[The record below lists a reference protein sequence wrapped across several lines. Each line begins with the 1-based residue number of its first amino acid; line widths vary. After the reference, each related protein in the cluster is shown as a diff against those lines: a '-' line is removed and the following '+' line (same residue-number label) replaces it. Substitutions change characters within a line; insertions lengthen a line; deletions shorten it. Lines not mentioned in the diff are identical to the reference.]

1 MNRLLIKKA
10 NSPDKDFEQSFFQ
23 LAFQRLEE
31 KLYNLLPYLVG
42 FEVINK
48 SPDDAK
54 ALGVFGFMSDNKQM
68 LFVPAFFINGDVK
81 GVDILYSKNQEQFFP
96 LTEEFAEM
104 FLKDDATGMGKP
116 SHESEQK
123 INQDM
128 PTLDLQSLV
137 RPPRTGKVSY
147 ASVIDYVE
155 QADNKVKTAFYNW
168 FRDDMDFSEAVL
180 KYYPVEKIAKAIVPK
195 VAAEKVLP
203 MTSVKVYSKD
213 DDLSDLSDNQRQEVY
228 QKGRIVIDERRED
241 QKSKF
246 GLFNYPSKFSS
257 PTESGFYNYLTNS
270 GSLRYALILTHPM
283 GLISHYPTN
292 GAIVIDLDSSKDGQ
306 AYVAKASDIYVK
318 GKYTIKEFSDVL
330 SGMTDPA
337 EAKPSYKDT
346 YILINE
352 KFAATVPF
360 TITMNYKDDNGMRR
374 IGIEPASMVSGEY
387 DSIEVGSS
395 WSRRKAWDNSFYSN
409 KEKKPT
415 KFTLVMTK
423 KPGDKLEYDHD
434 AIYVPK
440 GFKLFPLKLNYSCC
454 DGMEYEPNET
464 SETRKKKEDDRKAR
478 RELYMRGKPG
488 NKSNLM
494 GALREESIYPMS
506 VSSNGSEYFLTVA
519 EAKKKYDN
527 AIKVKVAMITE
538 LGLSEKQADE
548 LLVSFRPHV
557 SNRISGHIKFA
568 YTGDNSFA
576 PWDPTAYANQLGQPT
591 YDGVGH
597 QEIMQTGDGYKQDPT
612 RMGLAGM
619 PEIEGHPPQQG
630 GGPQAAINQ
639 ASQLAQS
646 GQKEIF
652 DTHTIATLA
661 KYVSPDSKVTSYTPD
676 FVSCL
681 DKLGRMLFLV
691 HWETDKF
698 EQMYGRSEL
707 PELVELLTNVF
718 NNLGDL
724 VIFLKRKSPQLSIN
738 MSEKDIGV

>member
-1 MNRLLIKKA
+1 MKKLLTKIG
-10 NSPDKDFEQSFFQ
+10 NSPDKQFEQSFFQ

-31 KLYNLLPYLVG
+31 KLYNLLPYLIG
-42 FEVINK
+42 FEVVNK
-48 SPDDAK
+48 SPDGLK
-54 ALGVFGFMSDNKQM
+54 ALGVFGFKSDNNQM

-81 GVDILYSKNQEQFFP
+81 GVDILYSKNNEQFYP
-96 LTEEFAEM
+96 LTEDFAEM
-104 FLKDDATGMGKP
+104 FLKDDATGIGKP
-116 SHESEQK
+116 SHDTEQK
-123 INQDM
+123 INQDVPM
-128 PTLDLQSLV
+128 TDLQSLV

-147 ASVIDYVE
+147 ASVIDFVE
-155 QADNKVKTAFYNW
+155 QADEKVKTAFYNW
-168 FRDDMDFSEAVL
+168 FKDDDSFSEAVL
-180 KYYPVEKIAKAIVPK
+180 KYYPVEKVAKAIAIK
-195 VAAEKVLP
+195 KAEKVLP

-213 DDLSDLSDNQRQEVY
+213 DDLSDLSDSQKQEVY
-228 QKGRIVIDERRED
+228 QKGRIIVDGRDED

-246 GLFNYPSKFSS
+246 GLFNYPSKFTN

-283 GLISHYPTN
+283 GLISHYPTDD
-292 GAIVIDLDSSKDGQ
+292 AIVIDLDSSKEGQ
-306 AYVAKASDIYVK
+306 AYIAKATNVFVK
-318 GKYTIKEFSDVL
+318 GKYIIEKFKDVL

-337 EAKPSYKDT
+337 EAKPSYNDT

-352 KFAATVPF
+352 KYAATIPF

-374 IGIEPASMVSGEY
+374 IGIEPVSSLEYEY
-387 DSIEVGSS
+387 DSVGAGTS
-395 WSRRKAWDNSFYSN
+395 WSNRKQWNNSFYAN
-409 KEKKPT
+409 KENKPR

-440 GFKLFPLKLNYSCC
+440 GFKLFPIKLGYYDTCC
-454 DGMEYEPNET
+454 DSVVEMP
-464 SETRKKKEDDRKAR
+464 SDPDARKKAQDEAR
-478 RELYMRGKPG
+478 AKKELYMRGKPG

-494 GALREESIYPMS
+494 GALREESIYPMT
-506 VSSNGSEYFLTVA
+506 VSSNGSEYFVSVA

-527 AIKVKVAMITE
+527 AIKVKIAMITE
-538 LGLSEKQADE
+538 LGLDEKQADE
-548 LLVSFRPHV
+548 ILQGFRPHIA
-557 SNRISGHIKFA
+557 NKKAGYIKFA
-568 YTGDNSFA
+568 YTGEQSFS
-576 PWDPTAYANQLGQPT
+576 PWDPTPFANQLGQPT

-597 QEIMQTGDGYKQDPT
+597 MEVMQTGDGYKKDPT

-619 PEIEGHPPQQG
+619 PEIKGQAPQDAS
-630 GGPQAAINQ
+630 GPQAAINQ
-639 ASQLAQS
+639 ASQLAQA